1 MKANPR
7 ITLWISGCLCLILLT
22 SGVFIYLH
30 TNRTIPAELTTLVT
44 PTNLTASPNTT
55 AETAA
60 VTSTQPHLLS
70 HPDPAVKPQPAALA
84 STPVPLVT
92 YPLGSIGEAC
102 EVNQF
107 PPFHSSSNIAEL
119 IVKQLEKTQC
129 STALTTYMNPIN
141 PNLWGRESDTHG
153 HHSAHALVTINNPLT
168 FERIFAD
175 PAGDFARVQEALANP
190 ECQLGAG
197 SQSNWQLSETCHA
210 DAIHNYALM
219 YRFCS
224 DDGVFNRTYQ
234 WYSAE
239 DNPTPEQDRSM
250 WIQFLESGWAITKC
264 APLKPYSKLRLPIHA
279 ELRQQIHTLQ
289 IGDDQAPQRKR
300 TVSGALIDLAAR
312 LGDEAAVLTYP
323 VYYEEDTSGSFVY
336 SYTYDEEGYKYGPL
350 AEWFT
355 KNLDDPTNLFSKLA
369 PSVDRLHKFIPLF
382 ANNIEVSGKPI
393 KFDHTALAQHLC
405 APPYYTP
412 PADEEETDTGAEPR
426 SCREIVTE
434 LRQKSLH
441 TSMLEELTTFEDV
454 AIRLG
459 VYE

>member
-1 MKANPR
+1 M
-7 ITLWISGCLCLILLT
+7 
-22 SGVFIYLH
+22 H
-30 TNRTIPAELTTLVT
+30 TNRTIPADLVT
-44 PTNLTASPNTT
+44 PTNLTANPNTT

-70 HPDPAVKPQPAALA
+70 HPDPAVKPQPTALA
-84 STPVPLVT
+84 GTPVPLVT

-102 EVNQF
+102 EVNQL
-107 PPFHSSSNIAEL
+107 PPFHSSSSSDVAEL

-129 STALTTYMNPIN
+129 LTALTTYMNPIN

-153 HHSAHALVTINNPLT
+153 HHSAHALVTIDNPLT

-175 PAGDFARVQEALANP
+175 PAGEFARVQEALVRP

-210 DAIHNYALM
+210 EAIHNYALI

-224 DDGVFNRTYQ
+224 GDGIVNRLLLQ
-234 WYSAE
+234 GYSAE
-239 DNPTPEQDRSM
+239 DNLTLKQDRSE
-250 WIQFLESGWAITKC
+250 WVQSLEMVWVIAKC
-264 APLKPYSKLRLPIHA
+264 HSLRLPSHTK
-279 ELRQQIHTLQ
+279 LRQQIHTLQ
-289 IGDDQAPQRKR
+289 IGDDQASQRKR

-312 LGDEAAVLTYP
+312 LGDEAAALTYP

-355 KNLDDPTNLFSKLA
+355 PDLDDPTNLFSKLA
-369 PSVDRLHKFIPLF
+369 PSTDRLHQFIPLF
-382 ANNIEVSGKPI
+382 ANNIEVSGKSI
-393 KFDHTALAQHLC
+393 KFDHEVLVQHLC

-412 PADEEETDTGAEPR
+412 PADEKETDTAAEPR

-434 LRQKSLH
+434 LRQKLLH